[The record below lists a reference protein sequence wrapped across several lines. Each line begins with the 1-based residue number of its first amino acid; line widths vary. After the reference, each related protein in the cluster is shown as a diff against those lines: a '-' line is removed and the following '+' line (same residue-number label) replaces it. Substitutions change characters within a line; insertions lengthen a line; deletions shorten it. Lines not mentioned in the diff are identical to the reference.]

1 MDYYRTAPVPVLQLC
16 STMAIVPVAPSVPN
30 QVQDRL
36 SAVGLVMQ
44 AKTLALKSCSA
55 NQRWCKIITKT
66 TVCTSMDST
75 SRNGVRGGRG
85 HCRSDD
91 AVYNCLAARLP
102 GNFTTLS
109 AQMRCFIWPLLT
121 ARVVR
126 RLPSSLATRMP
137 IPFQNVSRG
146 PSNYTRVRVYEFSSH
161 CVLCTWVESQ
171 DLRLR
176 LSYYPSE
183 VTWASNKYTR
193 QTMGGGGPIRS

>member
-1 MDYYRTAPVPVLQLC
+1 MHPVWCARRYWYWNSCIVLD
-16 STMAIVPVAPSVPN
+16 ARI
-30 QVQDRL
+30 
-36 SAVGLVMQ
+36 LVMQ
-44 AKTLALKSCSA
+44 TKTLALKSRSA
-55 NQRWCKIITKT
+55 NQRWCKIRTKT
-66 TVCTSMDST
+66 TVCMDSA

-146 PSNYTRVRVYEFSSH
+146 PSSYGRTRGCMNLVLTVHYVPGSSPRT
-161 CVLCTWVESQ
+161 CAC
-171 DLRLR
+171 
-176 LSYYPSE
+176 
-183 VTWASNKYTR
+183 ASLTTHPK
-193 QTMGGGGPIRS
+193 